1 MACCSSNDNVSEGN
15 ERRRLSQGV
24 SGDKSMA
31 RRQSQERVLL
41 LGTACSGKSTLRKA
55 MQMVLGNG
63 FNGIDYQ
70 QSIALIHSNM
80 ISAMKSL
87 IEHSD
92 LLARRRSSFRT
103 TTKRSISPSKD
114 FIRRVPYD
122 AKVDAEVAH
131 HLSVLWRDPGIRRTF
146 EHRTLFHIPDEVDYF
161 FDRIDEIR
169 QPNFK
174 PSIDDMLRIYVRTT
188 GIVDEEISTNSN
200 NQTLHVIDLGG
211 QRNERLKW
219 SRALRACRSIIFVVA
234 ASEYDQ
240 KLYEDDETN
249 RIEEAL
255 KLFKSIASAKHLKH
269 MNLALVFTKTD
280 ELDAKLQ
287 AGKSQLKDF
296 FPAYDGAANDKNAA
310 IAFLTNMFM
319 STLNDPSRVWTV
331 SHTNLLESK
340 SAAATIRSMDLD
352 QMIVQRKQ
360 SRQRAPLQR
369 SNH

>member
-1 MACCSSNDNVSEGN
+1 MNTSN
-15 ERRRLSQGV
+15 
-24 SGDKSMA
+24 A
-31 RRQSQERVLL
+31 RRHSEDRILL

-63 FNGIDYQ
+63 FNGIDHQ

-80 ISAMKSL
+80 IAAMKSL

-92 LLARRRSSFRT
+92 LLSRRRSSFRT
-103 TTKRSISPSKD
+103 ATKRSIAPSKE
-114 FIRRVPYD
+114 FIRRLPYD

-131 HLSVLWRDPGIRRTF
+131 HLQVLWRDPGIRRTF
-146 EHRTLFHIPDEVDYF
+146 DYRTMFHIPDEVDYF

-169 QPNFK
+169 QQNFV

-188 GIVDEEISTNSN
+188 GIVDEEITTKANR
-200 NQTLHVIDLGG
+200 QTVHVIDLGG

-219 SRALRACRSIIFVVA
+219 SRALRACRAIIFVVA

-249 RIEEAL
+249 RIQEAL
-255 KLFKSIASAKHLKH
+255 KLFQSIASAEHLKH

-280 ELDAKLQ
+280 ELDEKLL

-296 FPAYDGAANDKNAA
+296 FPAYDGDNSTNNA
-310 IAFLTNMFM
+310 IAFFTKLFL
-319 STLNDPSRVWTV
+319 SAIDDQSRVWTV
-331 SHTNLLESK
+331 SHTNLLDSK

-352 QMIVQRKQ
+352 QMILQRKQ
-360 SRQRAPLQR
+360 SRARAPLQR
-369 SNH
+369 TNH